1 MADRKEV
8 DRPATGAC
16 ISIPSNIAEG
26 SGKRSEKD
34 KHRFM
39 EIALTSAFEL
49 ETQVLIAE
57 RRGWSSKEKRDK
69 LLAAITLEQQK
80 LTAFMAKL
88 NG

>member
-1 MADRKEV
+1 
-8 DRPATGAC
+8 
-16 ISIPSNIAEG
+16 
-26 SGKRSEKD
+26 
-34 KHRFM
+34 M